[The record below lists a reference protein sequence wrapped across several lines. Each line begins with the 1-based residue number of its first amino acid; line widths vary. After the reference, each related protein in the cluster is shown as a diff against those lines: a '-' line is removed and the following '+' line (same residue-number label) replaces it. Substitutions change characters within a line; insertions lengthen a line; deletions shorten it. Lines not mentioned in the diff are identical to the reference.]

1 MRSLA
6 ISKRILLELLRDKR
20 TLMLLFLA
28 PILVLFLMSI
38 IFNNN
43 QTPEVKVGVVNVN
56 SELVQKLKDTKHVKV
71 KQYDEVTT
79 AKQRIKDDDIDAYI
93 KADDNKYDMVFS
105 NTDAGKTQSV
115 KLAFKNSLTN
125 VSLEKMQHQLQIL
138 SHGQFKPGTPKLTI
152 HNHYL
157 YGNADTNFFDK
168 ILPILISFFV
178 FFFVFLVS
186 GMGLLK
192 ERTTGTLERLLATP
206 VKRGE
211 IVFGYMLS
219 YGLLAIIQ
227 TIIIVSVTI
236 KLLKVTLVG
245 NVFNIMVIN
254 LILALVALS
263 FGLLLSTFANSEFQM
278 MQFIPIVIVPQVFF
292 SGIIPLDTMAS
303 WVKNISYVI
312 PIKYSGDAVTKIMTK
327 GTSLVDLHNDISVL
341 LGILVVLVG
350 LNILGLKRYRK
361 V

>member
-93 KADDNKYDMVFS
+93 KADDNKYDMVFA

-263 FGLLLSTFANSEFQM
+263 FGLLLSTFSNSEFQM